1 MNENNSKKILLIKS
15 SLNKTINSEVILNS
29 SICKLLS
36 KKHKIIEK
44 TNIVSHFS
52 IGVDNIFKYDF
63 NLDKNAYETPTVTN
77 IESLS
82 DVADNAPTKE
92 DEKILDIVNKNLESD
107 DTKIEEDIL
116 GQTFRLNKDAGL
128 YSRYYSSTAETPLY
142 KNDLYTTIGVLLETN
157 YGEEIRVD
165 YNTPDCEEIIYNVL
179 EQGGKIIKRQ
189 AVCATG
195 LQDFLNTGI
204 PTGIVDENKITL
216 VNENSELKNMIISSL
231 NNGRSR

>member
-1 MNENNSKKILLIKS
+1 MAANRKN
-15 SLNKTINSEVILNS
+15 
-29 SICKLLS
+29 
-36 KKHKIIEK
+36 
-44 TNIVSHFS
+44 
-52 IGVDNIFKYDF
+52 DF

-82 DVADNAPTKE
+82 DVADNVPTKE
-92 DEKILDIVNKNLESD
+92 DEKILDIVNKNLETD

-128 YSRYYSSTAETPLY
+128 YSRYYSSTAQTPLY